1 MATQTLKI
9 QIGNEVRNMTA
20 DEIAQQEADTAAY
33 VQWQTEQQAKAKA
46 KADVIAKLGLTADE
60 VAALLS

>member
-1 MATQTLKI
+1 
-9 QIGNEVRNMTA
+9 MTA

>member
-9 QIGNEVRNMTA
+9 QIGNKVRNMTA

-46 KADVIAKLGLTADE
+46 KAKVIAKLGLTADE

>member
-1 MATQTLKI
+1 MATQTPKI

-20 DEIAQQEADTAAY
+20 DEIAQLEIDKAAH
-33 VQWQTEQQAKAKA
+33 VEWLKEQKNKAKA
-46 KADVIAKLGLTADE
+46 KADVIVKLGLTADE